1 MFRMILADDEPVIT
15 KGIRMLVDWEELGIQ
30 IEACCDNGLD
40 ALHEILSRKP
50 DLALLDISMPGRTGI
65 EILKELHAAGAD
77 TKVIFI
83 SGFQEF
89 SYARDALTYGAVD
102 YLLKPIKREALLEAV
117 GKCLPGTRDAQQR
130 IARAGRS
137 VLNAGDEAYRAA
149 MRADAG
155 SCAVAALTVLGLAEK
170 EPMERQLIAFSVLG
184 RLERITREKGRG
196 VAFQKKNELYLILEA
211 APGTGAEDSE
221 TYLRT
226 LLGQVQTETGWTVG
240 AVYSPDTGE
249 TTQLP
254 PLAMECRQKC
264 QYFYFGQYL
273 PDTVLALSDAVFPE
287 RDLAGLHA
295 LQARI
300 AGQFVGQDQAVMWDT
315 LREYE
320 AACAAVADGNQDA
333 AVFYLLSCL
342 RAVTERMAELGIQTD
357 SARMVDGMLEAA
369 RDTKSYA
376 GLLALFE
383 NTCRSLYAEVAE
395 ALRKNDK
402 KDIVKATDYIKA
414 HYKENLTLEVMAK
427 QIHMNP
433 FYFSS
438 YFKKQ
443 TGRNFK
449 DFLNAVRLNHALEL
463 LVGTDLRSY
472 EIAEEVG
479 FKDYRYFT
487 ELFSRAYGRT
497 PTAYRKAMSAAPA
510 PEE

>member
-15 KGIRMLVDWEELGIQ
+15 KGICMLVDWAQLGIQ

-65 EILKELHAAGAD
+65 EILKELHAAGAA

-89 SYARDALTYGAVD
+89 SYARDALAYGAVD

-117 GKCLPGTRDAQQR
+117 GKCLPDGAQQR
-130 IARAGRS
+130 MVHAGQA
-137 VLNAGDEAYRAA
+137 VLHAGDEAYRAA
-149 MRADAG
+149 MRFDGG
-155 SCAVAALTVLGLAEK
+155 SCAIAALTVLGLAEK
-170 EPMERQLIAFSVLG
+170 EEMERQLITFSVLSQ
-184 RLERITREKGRG
+184 LERITRAQGRG
-196 VAFQKKNELYLILEA
+196 VAFQKQNELYLIIET
-211 APGTGAEDSE
+211 APDSGAGDSE
-221 TYLRT
+221 AYLRA
-226 LLGQVQTETGWTVG
+226 LLGQVQEETGWAVG
-240 AVYSPDTGE
+240 AVYSQDTGE

-264 QYFYFGQYL
+264 QYFYFWQHL
-273 PDTVLALSDAVFPE
+273 PDTVLPLSGAVFPE
-287 RDLAGLHA
+287 KDLAGLHA

-300 AGQFVGQDQAVMWDT
+300 AEQFMGQDQAVMWQT
-315 LREYE
+315 LRAYE
-320 AACAAVADGNQDA
+320 TACAAVADGNQDA
-333 AVFYLLSCL
+333 AVFSLLSCL
-342 RAVTERMAELGIQTD
+342 RAVTERMAELGVQTD

-383 NTCRSLYAEVAE
+383 STCRELYAGVAE

-510 PEE
+510 PED